1 MRSPA
6 FVIMLLMVHAAS
18 LGSSLIILVGSPLGA
33 VGWTAVGLFAV
44 SGLALV
50 VALQHI
56 VRQLPLGLVRLQ
68 EAVNSLANGESLL
81 KATYYKADRAEDVER
96 LHRDA
101 GEVIRMAPRGA
112 HIYAVNSYVE
122 VFKAS
127 NEPRWAH
134 IQRAYLSEFERRF
147 GEVTYHRIIQSD
159 GNGDRSPG
167 HLAEQLAPAYLHHY
181 RSIARHSSKWGAQR
195 LRVAEVRATL
205 PTSFVL
211 VKHEDGGSIIWQI
224 HKHAPRLRDE
234 DAVQI
239 MGIFIITD
247 PEGIFVRHFMS
258 WFRDMD
264 HQQLR
269 TLTESDLQPPD
280 VVTASD

>member
-6 FVIMLLMVHAAS
+6 FAVTLLVVHAAS
-18 LGSSLIILVGSPLGA
+18 LGSSVVILAGSPLGVA
-33 VGWTAVGLFAV
+33 GWTAVGLLAV
-44 SGLALV
+44 SGLTLVFAL
-50 VALQHI
+50 LHI
-56 VRQLPLGLVRLQ
+56 VRQLPVSVTHLQ
-68 EAVNSLANGESLL
+68 DAVHSLTNGESRL
-81 KATYYKADRAEDVER
+81 KATYYKADRAEDIER

-101 GEVIRMAPRGA
+101 GEVIRRAPRGA
-112 HIYAVNSYVE
+112 QIYAVNSYVE

-127 NEPRWAH
+127 NDPRWTH

-167 HLAEQLAPAYLHHY
+167 HLAEQLTPAYLHHY
-181 RSIARHSSKWGAQR
+181 RSIARHSAKWGAQR

-224 HKHAPRLRDE
+224 HKHAPNLRDQ

-247 PEGIFVRHFMS
+247 PEGLFVRHFMS

-264 HQQLR
+264 HRQLR
-269 TLTESDLQPPD
+269 TLTETDLQPPD
-280 VVTASD
+280 GVPASD